1 MIESQ
6 SVISPANHKS
16 MSNQVQEI
24 ATDCDKLPERFIRKE
39 DEEYGNITNPSPA
52 EIPVID
58 VSLLTSSSHLE
69 LGRLKSAITTWGCFQ
84 AINHGIEGSLLDKVR
99 EISKLFFS
107 LSAEEK
113 KKCLREEDDVEG
125 YGNDMVLSDHQTL
138 DWTDRVYLTV
148 LPKHQQRLQ
157 FWPQNPN
164 NFREVVDEYCS
175 KIELINEIILKSLA
189 RSLNLEENCFLDQ
202 YGPTANMF
210 ARFNYYPPCPWADKV
225 LGLKPHSDGSATTY
239 LLQDKELEGLQIL
252 KDGQWFGVPIVPDA
266 LTINVGEQIEI
277 MSNGIFKSPVHRALV
292 NSKDQRISVAMFC
305 NPQTEKDI
313 GPVDA
318 LVTDDRPRRYKNID
332 SGLPLVIMMEGST
345 NGHHHHH
352 HPPPHHHHHHRHNF
366 NRGAFVYRA
375 PRHSYNVQHA
385 QRNLGQHSHGKT
397 NPPFKVGHKSESRSG
412 YTERRE
418 KASRKQERIRSNRL
432 VIDVVSGDSTKI
444 MCGLCS
450 ASTSDNSVVAVLVCG
465 HVYHADCLETRTPYE
480 ERRDPLCPV
489 CVDSHSAN

>member
-175 KIELINEIILKSLA
+175 KIESINEIILKSLA

-277 MSNGIFKSPVHRALV
+277 MSNGIFKSPIHRALV

-318 LVTDDRPRRYKNID
+318 LVTDDRPRQYKNVTFSLD
-332 SGLPLVIMMEGST
+332 FYFENYQQGLHGIATMSNMHKEILVNILMERPILLSRLVI
-345 NGHHHHH
+345 NLNH
-352 HPPPHHHHHHRHNF
+352 
-366 NRGAFVYRA
+366 
-375 PRHSYNVQHA
+375 VQDTQSLIELA
-385 QRNLGQHSHGKT
+385 VLS
-397 NPPFKVGHKSESRSG
+397 FA
-412 YTERRE
+412 ERRE

-450 ASTSDNSVVAVLVCG
+450 ASTSDTSVVAVLVCG

-480 ERRDPLCPV
+480 DRRDPLCPV